1 MFKSTGSKL
10 NQLSSINSITKRTF
24 HSLKDASRSRGLTFG
39 VAACQARTLVT
50 MMHRDFSFSRDQVLS
65 ELKDILGEFD
75 RVDISK
81 FHETATFK
89 DIGLD
94 SLDGVEAVVAIEE
107 KFDIV
112 LPDEEA
118 QQLTGVDSALESI
131 LKRVG

>member
-1 MFKSTGSKL
+1 MT
-10 NQLSSINSITKRTF
+10 SINSITRRTF
-24 HSLKDASRSRGLTFG
+24 HSLKDASRNGQTLFG
-39 VAACQARTLVT
+39 VTGTQARTLFT
-50 MMHRDFSFSRDQVLS
+50 MVNRDFSFSKDQVLT
-65 ELKDILGEFD
+65 ELKEILADFD

-81 FHETATFK
+81 FHEKANFK

-118 QQLTGVDSALESI
+118 QLLTSVDSALESI

>member
-1 MFKSTGSKL
+1 
-10 NQLSSINSITKRTF
+10 
-24 HSLKDASRSRGLTFG
+24 
-39 VAACQARTLVT
+39 

-81 FHETATFK
+81 FHEKANFK

-118 QQLTGVDSALESI
+118 QQLTSVDSALESI

>member
-1 MFKSTGSKL
+1 
-10 NQLSSINSITKRTF
+10 
-24 HSLKDASRSRGLTFG
+24 
-39 VAACQARTLVT
+39 
-50 MMHRDFSFSRDQVLS
+50 MHRDFSFSRDQVLS